1 MLFDEVTSALD
12 PELVGEVL
20 GLLRELKSDG
30 MTMIVATHEMGFARQ
45 VADRVCFLD
54 GGRVLEQGPP
64 EQVLGE
70 PVEERT
76 RRFLRRIVD
85 AGRF

>member
-20 GLLRELKSDG
+20 SLIRELKDDG

-45 VADRVCFLD
+45 VADEVCFLE
-54 GGRVLEQGPP
+54 GGRVLERGGA
-64 EQVLGE
+64 EQVLAD
-70 PVEERT
+70 PVEPRT
-76 RRFLRRIVD
+76 RQFLRRIIE
-85 AGRF
+85 AGRL

>member
-20 GLLRELKSDG
+20 ALVRELRDEG
-30 MTMIVATHEMGFARQ
+30 MTMVLATHEMGFARD

-54 GGRVLEQGPP
+54 GGRVLEAGPP
-64 EQVLGE
+64 EQVLGDPLE
-70 PVEERT
+70 PRT
-76 RRFLRRIVD
+76 RQFLRRIIE
-85 AGRF
+85 AGRL